1 MSEHHRRKAFGRVA
15 LACAAWALLLA
26 VVKFGALWPYQ
37 LTRWAMCGAAVWAA
51 FNVRGW
57 RLVVAGVIAVIYNP
71 IDPLAFGSLWRWV
84 NVLTAAGW
92 LVVFPWGEAMNR
104 RVHRFFEWV
113 FVPSTRAHPLRH
125 YFEIGLGWLVLALG
139 IALIAMAVLGK
150 LKYPDPDA
158 QRRDPLTPSEADRQ
172 RLDEFINK
180 SIDKDTPMRWG
191 PLIPEKTGE

>member
-1 MSEHHRRKAFGRVA
+1 MREHHRRKAFGRVA

-37 LTRWAMCGAAVWAA
+37 LTRWAMCGAAAWAA

-71 IDPLAFGSLWRWV
+71 IDPLAFGPLWRWV

-125 YFEIGLGWLVLALG
+125 YLEIGLGWLVLALAIVM
-139 IALIAMAVLGK
+139 IATAVLGK
-150 LKYPDPDA
+150 WKYPDPDA
-158 QRRDPLTPSEADRQ
+158 QRPNFYPVSESVRKRLEESIYKETPRIEVR
-172 RLDEFINK
+172 
-180 SIDKDTPMRWG
+180 
-191 PLIPEKTGE
+191 IPEKTGE